1 MKKLFILFF
10 ACIGTATISF
20 AQITNAFP
28 TTGNVGIGTNAPTA
42 TGGNLQI
49 TRSLTSYANMPLL
62 SLNEAL
68 TNPTNTNTNL
78 KLIDLNSSRLSSGTS
93 ITSRFS
99 VSSSFTKALELG
111 GSASSNGGGTGYS
124 LTLGDYGVNLG
135 AGTSST
141 NFQLGR
147 VIKSGS
153 ILNETRG
160 LYFQEAMNLGS
171 NSSIS
176 LVSNN
181 IKRMAV
187 ETDGSLKAYNST
199 GVETFNLSN
208 AGALKVSND
217 LQTAGRLFQNGSE
230 INIDHNPVTGFSRR
244 PFMSRNFDA
253 TDIGN
258 RWLLLN
264 PRSATANDF
273 NQGTIIN
280 STLVV
285 SKSIAWWDKP
295 TVINS
300 AILAQFDGPVFA
312 KSMYVSGNIYS
323 SGELN
328 LTPQS
333 NWVWADYVF
342 AKDYKLKELN
352 EVEEYIAENK
362 HLPGIPSAADIEK
375 NGLSVGKMQALHME
389 KIEELTL
396 YMIEL
401 QKQNELLQVQNAKML
416 KRVETLENKQ

>member
-10 ACIGTATISF
+10 ACIGIATISF

-68 TNPTNTNTNL
+68 TNPTGTSTNTL
-78 KLIDLNSSRLSSGTS
+78 LLDIKSSSRTETSSGFDTYL
-93 ITSRFS
+93 
-99 VSSSFTKALELG
+99 KY
-111 GSASSNGGGTGYS
+111 GGTGLEFGNFGFNGRGSGGYS
-124 LTLGDYGVNLG
+124 FKSTQNGIFMSGNN
-135 AGTSST
+135 SS
-141 NFQLGR
+141 FQLGN
-147 VIKSGS
+147 ITLTSN
-153 ILNETRG
+153 ILNNKQG
-160 LYFQEAMNLGS
+160 LYFDHELNIGSVISINL
-171 NSSIS
+171 
-176 LVSNN
+176 VTRN

-300 AILAQFDGPVFA
+300 AILAQFDGSVFA

-401 QKQNELLQVQNAKML
+401 QKQNALLQAQNAKML
-416 KRVETLENKQ
+416 KRVEALESK